1 MKIIGNT
8 RFYLSYMIFFL
19 FQYLQKDLYIKNYIR
34 RIEVFEK
41 VTKKQMIFSNAVNKV
56 YDIPLVN
63 VTNNIS
69 EI

>member
-34 RIEVFEK
+34 RIECSV
-41 VTKKQMIFSNAVNKV
+41 
-56 YDIPLVN
+56 
-63 VTNNIS
+63 
-69 EI
+69 

>member
-1 MKIIGNT
+1 M
-8 RFYLSYMIFFL
+8 
-19 FQYLQKDLYIKNYIR
+19 
-34 RIEVFEK
+34 FEK